1 MLLPS
6 LSSAALVAAV
16 LAALVIKWC
25 RGVGHAYKDP
35 YLRPL
40 LSSFP
45 HLLLNP
51 CECCGV
57 AIQLSFVVTRGVG
70 GG

>member
-1 MLLPS
+1 MLLLS
-6 LSSAALVAAV
+6 LSSVALVAAV

-25 RGVGHAYKDP
+25 RGVGHAYKGP
-35 YLRPL
+35 YLQLL

-51 CECCGV
+51 CEGCGV
-57 AIQLSFVVTRGVG
+57 AIQLLFTVTRGVG